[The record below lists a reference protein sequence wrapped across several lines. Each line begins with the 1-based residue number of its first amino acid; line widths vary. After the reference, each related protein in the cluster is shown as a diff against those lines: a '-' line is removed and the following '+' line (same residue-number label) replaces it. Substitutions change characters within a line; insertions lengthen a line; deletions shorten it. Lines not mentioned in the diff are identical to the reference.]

1 MKAYFSSRSVWQ
13 WTPFPIQLPILREK
27 WLKRQAFPPE
37 INVLLSLG
45 LGITATKVAGK
56 YITVSKADRLRIDR
70 WKYRVY

>member
-1 MKAYFSSRSVWQ
+1 VAVDALSYTASYSAGKVAEKAG
-13 WTPFPIQLPILREK
+13 L
-27 WLKRQAFPPE
+27 PPE